1 MGQHSRTE
9 QKGTSGM
16 GFVVNC
22 WHVGSLS
29 VLAEPFNPH
38 TGMNSLHL
46 PTSAFGKFVISCLAP
61 KGALGRT
68 SI

>member
-1 MGQHSRTE
+1 MGQHNRIE

-16 GFVVNC
+16 GFVVSR

-46 PTSAFGKFVISCLAP
+46 PTSALGICVI
-61 KGALGRT
+61 
-68 SI
+68 